1 MKKEIKSKSIVVNNL
16 KVKKND
22 NGEEKIV
29 FVASSNRVDRSNE
42 TVDIKSLRLP
52 LKGGGEISVG
62 TMTSEGLSDVI
73 DIPLMLNHSRDVTD
87 TIGSVKKAYLQ
98 NDELVF
104 EASISSR
111 EIAQEMLTLI
121 KEEHLSNAFSITMS
135 DFDYNFDTGV
145 ISNAEIIEVSLVYR
159 GCNREAR
166 LLAVKSLMEG
176 ELMEEKEKQNDI
188 HGLATGD
195 GVDHNPGAESAE
207 QESVTDEPADKN
219 QEVNEPESE
228 PENSEP
234 SDSTENNDEKEE
246 EKMKDEERKKI
257 AMDAVAKKVTQPVQ
271 KVVNDYLKSKEAL
284 VDFKNTILKFKR
296 GSNEEIM
303 KSWMENL
310 KSKGVTGDAILPT
323 RIENI
328 FFKAWEDNPGV
339 LGTFR
344 FVGVRSMAVY
354 AMTTESTA
362 QGHKKGDTKDR
373 QTLTSVRRDLKCLG
387 IYKMLELD
395 LQDLYDDETGE
406 LLAFRVEE
414 LASRVANA
422 IVVGAIFGQGTGDKA
437 TKQGNR
443 GLFPMISEISSTDA
457 FSKVVAT
464 KLAPVANETI
474 YDKAVRVLGA
484 VEDGEN
490 KGKVLIAPKGFK
502 TQLALARDKNGALLL
517 PMGMKLEDMLGV
529 TAIYELPE
537 MEGKDVS
544 LIAYQN
550 QSYVLNGEASATTRV
565 DYDLNKNQ
573 DIMLLERYVAGSAQ
587 GYKTLAGITKA

>member
-1 MKKEIKSKSIVVNNL
+1 MTKEIKSKSIVVNDL

-87 TIGSVKKAYLQ
+87 IIGSVKKAYLQ

-135 DFDYNFDTGV
+135 DFDYNFDTNV

-176 ELMEEKEKQNDI
+176 ELMGDKEKQNDI

-207 QESVTDEPADKN
+207 QESVTNESADEN
-219 QEVNEPESE
+219 QEVNEPE
-228 PENSEP
+228 PENSELL
-234 SDSTENNDEKEE
+234 DSKENNDEKEE

-257 AMDAVAKKVTQPVQ
+257 AMDGVANKAIQPVQ
-271 KVVNDYLKSKEAL
+271 KTTNDYLKTKEAL

-310 KSKGVTGDAILPT
+310 KSKGIAGDAILPV

-344 FVGVRSMAVY
+344 FIGVRSMAVY

-373 QTLTSVRRDLKCLG
+373 QTLKSVRRDLKCLG

-464 KLAPVANETI
+464 KLAPVADETM

-484 VEDGEN
+484 VEDSEN

-550 QSYVLNGEASATTRV
+550 QSYVLNGEATATTRI

>member
-1 MKKEIKSKSIVVNNL
+1 MTKEIKSKSIVVNNL

-176 ELMEEKEKQNDI
+176 ELMGDKEKQNDV

-207 QESVTDEPADKN
+207 QESVTNESADEN
-219 QEVNEPESE
+219 QEVNESE
-228 PENSEP
+228 FENSEP

-257 AMDAVAKKVTQPVQ
+257 AMDGVANKAIQPVQ
-271 KVVNDYLKSKEAL
+271 KTTNDYLKTKEAL

-310 KSKGVTGDAILPT
+310 KSKGVAGDAILPT

>member
-1 MKKEIKSKSIVVNNL
+1 MTKEIKSKSIVVNDL

-176 ELMEEKEKQNDI
+176 ELMGDKEKQNDI

-195 GVDHNPGAESAE
+195 GVDHNPGTESAE
-207 QESVTDEPADKN
+207 QESVTDEPVDEN
-219 QEVNEPESE
+219 QEVNEPE
-228 PENSEP
+228 PENNEP

-257 AMDAVAKKVTQPVQ
+257 AMDGVAKKATQPVQ

-310 KSKGVTGDAILPT
+310 KSKGVTGDAILPA

-344 FVGVRSMAVY
+344 FIGVRSMAVY

-373 QTLTSVRRDLKCLG
+373 QTLKSVRRDLKCLG

-422 IVVGAIFGQGTGDKA
+422 IAVGAIFGQGTGDKA

-550 QSYVLNGEASATTRV
+550 QSYVLNGEASANTRI

>member
-1 MKKEIKSKSIVVNNL
+1 MTKEIKSKSIVVNDL

-135 DFDYNFDTGV
+135 DFDYNFDTNI

-176 ELMEEKEKQNDI
+176 ELMGDKEKQNDV

-207 QESVTDEPADKN
+207 QESVTNESADEN
-219 QEVNEPESE
+219 QEVNESES
-228 PENSEP
+228 ENSEP
-234 SDSTENNDEKEE
+234 SDSKENNDEKEE

-257 AMDAVAKKVTQPVQ
+257 AMDGVANKAIQPVQ
-271 KVVNDYLKSKEAL
+271 KTTNDYLKTKEAL

-344 FVGVRSMAVY
+344 FIAVRSMAVY
-354 AMTTESTA
+354 AMSTESTA

-373 QTLTSVRRDLKCLG
+373 QTLTSVRRDLKGIG

-422 IVVGAIFGQGTGDKA
+422 IAVGAIFGQGTGDKA

-457 FSKVVAT
+457 FSKVVST
-464 KLAPVANETI
+464 KVAPVANETI

-484 VEDGEN
+484 VEDSEN

-550 QSYVLNGEASATTRV
+550 QSYVLNGEATATTRI

>member
-1 MKKEIKSKSIVVNNL
+1 MTKEIKSKSIVVNDL

-176 ELMEEKEKQNDI
+176 ELMGDKEKQNDI

-207 QESVTDEPADKN
+207 QESVTNESADEN
-219 QEVNEPESE
+219 QEVNESES
-228 PENSEP
+228 ENSEP
-234 SDSTENNDEKEE
+234 SDSKENNDEKEE

-257 AMDAVAKKVTQPVQ
+257 AMDGVANKAIQPVQ
-271 KVVNDYLKSKEAL
+271 KTTNDYLKTKEAL

-310 KSKGVTGDAILPT
+310 KSKGVTGDAILPA
-323 RIENI
+323 RIESI

-373 QTLTSVRRDLKCLG
+373 QTLTSVRRDLKGIG

-422 IVVGAIFGQGTGDKA
+422 IAVGAIFGQGTGDKA

-457 FSKVVAT
+457 FSKIVST
-464 KLAPVANETI
+464 KVAPVANETI

-484 VEDGEN
+484 VEDSEN

-550 QSYVLNGEASATTRV
+550 QSYVLNGEATATTRV

>member
-1 MKKEIKSKSIVVNNL
+1 MTKEIKSKSIVVNDL

-42 TVDIKSLRLP
+42 TVDVKSLRLP

-176 ELMEEKEKQNDI
+176 ELMGDKEKQNDI

-195 GVDHNPGAESAE
+195 GVDHNPGTESAE
-207 QESVTDEPADKN
+207 QESVTNESADEN
-219 QEVNEPESE
+219 QGVNESES
-228 PENSEP
+228 ENSEP
-234 SDSTENNDEKEE
+234 SDSKENNDEKEE

-257 AMDAVAKKVTQPVQ
+257 AMDGVANKAIQPVQ
-271 KVVNDYLKSKEAL
+271 KTTNDYLKSKEAL

-328 FFKAWEDNPGV
+328 FFKAWEDNPGL

-344 FVGVRSMAVY
+344 FIAVRSMAVY
-354 AMTTESTA
+354 AMSTESTA

-373 QTLTSVRRDLKCLG
+373 QTLTSVRRDLKGIG

-422 IVVGAIFGQGTGDKA
+422 IAVGAIFGQGTGDKA

-457 FSKVVAT
+457 FSKVVST
-464 KLAPVANETI
+464 KVAPVANETI

-550 QSYVLNGEASATTRV
+550 QSYVLNGEASATIRV

>member
-1 MKKEIKSKSIVVNNL
+1 MKKEIKSKSIVVNDL

-135 DFDYNFDTGV
+135 DFDYNFDTNV

-344 FVGVRSMAVY
+344 FVGVRSMSVY

-373 QTLTSVRRDLKCLG
+373 QTITSVRRDLKCLG

-464 KLAPVANETI
+464 KLAPVATETI

-484 VEDGEN
+484 VEDSEN

-550 QSYVLNGEASATTRV
+550 QSYVLNGEASATTRI

>member
-1 MKKEIKSKSIVVNNL
+1 MTKEIKSKSIVVNDL

-176 ELMEEKEKQNDI
+176 ELMGEKEKQNDI

-207 QESVTDEPADKN
+207 QESVTNESADEN
-219 QEVNEPESE
+219 QEVNESE
-228 PENSEP
+228 FENSEP
-234 SDSTENNDEKEE
+234 SDSKENNDEKEE

-257 AMDAVAKKVTQPVQ
+257 AMDGVANKAIQPVQ
-271 KVVNDYLKSKEAL
+271 KTTNDYLKSKEAL

-303 KSWMENL
+303 KSWIENL

-323 RIENI
+323 RIESI

-344 FVGVRSMAVY
+344 FIAVRSMAVY
-354 AMTTESTA
+354 AMSTESTA

-373 QTLTSVRRDLKCLG
+373 QTLTSVRRDLKGIG

-422 IVVGAIFGQGTGDKA
+422 IAVGAIFGQGTGDKA

-457 FSKVVAT
+457 FSKVVST
-464 KLAPVANETI
+464 KVAPVANETI

-484 VEDGEN
+484 VEDSEN

-517 PMGMKLEDMLGV
+517 PMGMKLEDILGV

-550 QSYVLNGEASATTRV
+550 QSYVLNGEATATTRI

>member
-1 MKKEIKSKSIVVNNL
+1 MKKEIKSKSIIVNNL

-22 NGEEKIV
+22 SGEEKIV
-29 FVASSNRVDRSNE
+29 FVASSNRTDRSNE
-42 TVDIKSLRLP
+42 TVDVKSLRLP
-52 LKGGGEISVG
+52 LKGGGEVSVG
-62 TMTSEGLSDVI
+62 AMTAEGLSDVI

-176 ELMEEKEKQNDI
+176 ELMQEKEKQNDV

-207 QESVTDEPADKN
+207 QESVTNESADEN
-219 QEVNEPESE
+219 QEVNEPE
-228 PENSEP
+228 PDNSEP
-234 SDSTENNDEKEE
+234 SDANENSNEKEE

-257 AMDAVAKKVTQPVQ
+257 AMDGVANKAIQPVQ
-271 KVVNDYLKSKEAL
+271 KTTNDYLKTKEAL

-310 KSKGVTGDAILPT
+310 KSKGVTGDAILPA
-323 RIENI
+323 RIESI

-344 FVGVRSMAVY
+344 FIAVRSMAVY
-354 AMTTESTA
+354 AMSTESTA

-373 QTLTSVRRDLKCLG
+373 QTLTSVRRDLKGIG

-464 KLAPVANETI
+464 KLAPVADETM

-550 QSYVLNGEASATTRV
+550 QSYVLNGEASATTRI

>member
-1 MKKEIKSKSIVVNNL
+1 MTKEIKSKSIVVNNL

-87 TIGSVKKAYLQ
+87 IIGSVKKAYLQ

-176 ELMEEKEKQNDI
+176 ELMGEKEKQNDI

-207 QESVTDEPADKN
+207 QESVTNESADEN
-219 QEVNEPESE
+219 QEVNESE
-228 PENSEP
+228 FENSEP

-257 AMDAVAKKVTQPVQ
+257 AMDGVANKAIQPVQ
-271 KVVNDYLKSKEAL
+271 KTTNDYLKTKEAL

-310 KSKGVTGDAILPT
+310 KSKGVTGDAILPA

-344 FVGVRSMAVY
+344 FVSVRSMAVY

-373 QTLTSVRRDLKCLG
+373 QTLTSVRRDLKGIG

-422 IVVGAIFGQGTGDKA
+422 IAVGAIFGQGTGDKA

-457 FSKVVAT
+457 FSKVVST
-464 KLAPVANETI
+464 KVAPVANETI

-484 VEDGEN
+484 VEDSEN

>member
-1 MKKEIKSKSIVVNNL
+1 MTKEIKSKSIVVNDL

-135 DFDYNFDTGV
+135 DFDYNFDTNV

-176 ELMEEKEKQNDI
+176 ELMGDKEKQNDI

-207 QESVTDEPADKN
+207 QESVTNESADEN
-219 QEVNEPESE
+219 QEVNESES
-228 PENSEP
+228 ENSEP
-234 SDSTENNDEKEE
+234 SDSKENNDEKEE
-246 EKMKDEERKKI
+246 KKMKDEERKKI
-257 AMDAVAKKVTQPVQ
+257 AMDGVANKAIQPVQ
-271 KVVNDYLKSKEAL
+271 KTTNDYLKSKEAL

-303 KSWMENL
+303 KSWIENL
-310 KSKGVTGDAILPT
+310 KSKGVTGDSILPA

-443 GLFPMISEISSTDA
+443 GLFPMINEISSTDA

-464 KLAPVANETI
+464 KLAPVATETI

-550 QSYVLNGEASATTRV
+550 QSYVLNGEASATTRI

>member
-1 MKKEIKSKSIVVNNL
+1 MTKEIKSKSIVVNNL

-135 DFDYNFDTGV
+135 DFDYNFDTSV

-176 ELMEEKEKQNDI
+176 ELMGDKEKQNDI
-188 HGLATGD
+188 HGLVTGD

-207 QESVTDEPADKN
+207 QESVTNESADEN
-219 QEVNEPESE
+219 QEVNEPE

-234 SDSTENNDEKEE
+234 SDSKENNDKKEE
-246 EKMKDEERKKI
+246 EKMKEEERKKI
-257 AMDAVAKKVTQPVQ
+257 AMDGVANKAIQPVQ
-271 KVVNDYLKSKEAL
+271 KTTNDYLKTKEAL

-310 KSKGVTGDAILPT
+310 KSKGVAGDAILPT

-373 QTLTSVRRDLKCLG
+373 QTLTSVRRDLKGIG

-422 IVVGAIFGQGTGDKA
+422 IAVGAIFGQGTGDKA

-457 FSKVVAT
+457 FSKVVST
-464 KLAPVANETI
+464 KVAPVANETI

-484 VEDGEN
+484 VEDSEN

-537 MEGKDVS
+537 MKGKEVS

-550 QSYVLNGEASATTRV
+550 QSYVLNGEATATTRI

>member
-1 MKKEIKSKSIVVNNL
+1 MKKEIKSKSIVVNDL

-176 ELMEEKEKQNDI
+176 ELMGDKEKQNDI

-246 EKMKDEERKKI
+246 KKMKDEERKKI
-257 AMDAVAKKVTQPVQ
+257 AMDGVANKAIQPVQ
-271 KVVNDYLKSKEAL
+271 KTTNDYLKSKEAL

-303 KSWMENL
+303 KSWIENL

-323 RIENI
+323 RIESI

-344 FVGVRSMAVY
+344 FIAVRSMAVY
-354 AMTTESTA
+354 AMSTESTA

-464 KLAPVANETI
+464 KLAPVATETI

-484 VEDGEN
+484 VEDSEN

-537 MEGKDVS
+537 MEDKDVS

-550 QSYVLNGEASATTRV
+550 QSYVLNGEASATTRI

>member
-135 DFDYNFDTGV
+135 DFDYNFDTNV

-176 ELMEEKEKQNDI
+176 ELMEEKEKQNDV

-246 EKMKDEERKKI
+246 EKMKNEERKKI

-323 RIENI
+323 RIESI

-373 QTLTSVRRDLKCLG
+373 QTLTSVRRDLKGIG

-422 IVVGAIFGQGTGDKA
+422 IAIGAIFGQGTGDKA

-457 FSKVVAT
+457 FSKVVST
-464 KLAPVANETI
+464 KVAPVANETI

-484 VEDGEN
+484 VEDSEN

-550 QSYVLNGEASATTRV
+550 QSYVLNGEATATTRI

>member
-1 MKKEIKSKSIVVNNL
+1 MTKEIKSKSIVVNDL

-87 TIGSVKKAYLQ
+87 IIGSVKKAYLQ

-176 ELMEEKEKQNDI
+176 ELMGDKEKQNDI

-207 QESVTDEPADKN
+207 QESVTNESADEN
-219 QEVNEPESE
+219 QEVNEPE

-234 SDSTENNDEKEE
+234 SDSKENNDEKEE
-246 EKMKDEERKKI
+246 KKMKDEERKKI
-257 AMDAVAKKVTQPVQ
+257 AMDGVANKAIQPVQ
-271 KVVNDYLKSKEAL
+271 KTTNDYLKSKEAL

-310 KSKGVTGDAILPT
+310 KSKGVAGDAILPA

-344 FVGVRSMAVY
+344 FIAVRSMAVY
-354 AMTTESTA
+354 AMSTESTA

-373 QTLTSVRRDLKCLG
+373 QTLTSVRRDLKGIG

-422 IVVGAIFGQGTGDKA
+422 IAVGAIFGQGTGDKA

-457 FSKVVAT
+457 FSKVVST
-464 KLAPVANETI
+464 KVTPVANETI

-484 VEDGEN
+484 VEDSEN

-550 QSYVLNGEASATTRV
+550 QSYVLNGEATATTRI

>member
-1 MKKEIKSKSIVVNNL
+1 MTKEIKSKSIVVNDL

-73 DIPLMLNHSRDVTD
+73 DIPLMINHSRDVTD

-135 DFDYNFDTGV
+135 DFDYNFDTNV

-207 QESVTDEPADKN
+207 QESVTDEPADEN
-219 QEVNEPESE
+219 QEVNEPE

-257 AMDAVAKKVTQPVQ
+257 AMDGVAKKATQPVQ

-296 GSNEEIM
+296 GSNEEIV

-344 FVGVRSMAVY
+344 FVGVRSMSVY

-373 QTLTSVRRDLKCLG
+373 QTITSVRRDLKCLG

-443 GLFPMISEISSTDA
+443 GLFPMINEISSTDA

-464 KLAPVANETI
+464 KLAPVATETI

-484 VEDGEN
+484 VEDSEN

>member
-1 MKKEIKSKSIVVNNL
+1 MTKEIKSKSIVVNDL

-176 ELMEEKEKQNDI
+176 ELMGDKEKQNDI

-195 GVDHNPGAESAE
+195 GVDHNPGTESAE
-207 QESVTDEPADKN
+207 QESVTNEPADEN
-219 QEVNEPESE
+219 QEVNEPE

-257 AMDAVAKKVTQPVQ
+257 AMDGVAKKATQPVQ

-303 KSWMENL
+303 QSWMENL
-310 KSKGVTGDAILPT
+310 KSKGVTGDSILPA

-344 FVGVRSMAVY
+344 FIGVRSMAVY

-373 QTLTSVRRDLKCLG
+373 QTITSVRRDLKCLG

-464 KLAPVANETI
+464 KLAPVADETM

-490 KGKVLIAPKGFK
+490 KGKVLITPKGFK

>member
-1 MKKEIKSKSIVVNNL
+1 MTKEIKSKSIVVNDL

-135 DFDYNFDTGV
+135 DFDYNFDTNV

-176 ELMEEKEKQNDI
+176 ELMGDKEKQNDI

-207 QESVTDEPADKN
+207 QESVTDESADEN
-219 QEVNEPESE
+219 QEVNESE
-228 PENSEP
+228 LENSEP
-234 SDSTENNDEKEE
+234 SDSKENNDEKEE

-257 AMDAVAKKVTQPVQ
+257 AMDGVTQKATQPVQ

-303 KSWMENL
+303 KSWIENL

-344 FVGVRSMAVY
+344 FIGVRSMAVY

-373 QTLTSVRRDLKCLG
+373 QTLKSVRRDLKCLG

-464 KLAPVANETI
+464 KLAPVADETM

>member
-1 MKKEIKSKSIVVNNL
+1 MTKEIKSKSIVVNDL

-176 ELMEEKEKQNDI
+176 ELMGDKEKQNDI

-207 QESVTDEPADKN
+207 QESVTNESADEN
-219 QEVNEPESE
+219 QEVNEPE

-234 SDSTENNDEKEE
+234 SDSKENNDEKEE
-246 EKMKDEERKKI
+246 KKMKDEERKKI
-257 AMDAVAKKVTQPVQ
+257 AMDGVANKAIQPVQ
-271 KVVNDYLKSKEAL
+271 KTTNDYLKSKEAL

-310 KSKGVTGDAILPT
+310 KSKGVAGDAILPT
-323 RIENI
+323 RIESI

-344 FVGVRSMAVY
+344 FIAVRSMAVY
-354 AMTTESTA
+354 AMSTESTA

-373 QTLTSVRRDLKCLG
+373 QTLTSVRRDLKGIG

-422 IVVGAIFGQGTGDKA
+422 IAVGAIFGQGTGDKA

-457 FSKVVAT
+457 FSKVVST
-464 KLAPVANETI
+464 KVAPVANETI

-484 VEDGEN
+484 VEDSEN

>member
-1 MKKEIKSKSIVVNNL
+1 MKKEIKSKSIVVNDL

-176 ELMEEKEKQNDI
+176 ELMGDKEKQNDI

-207 QESVTDEPADKN
+207 QESVTNESADEN
-219 QEVNEPESE
+219 QEVNEPE

-234 SDSTENNDEKEE
+234 SDSKENNDEKEE
-246 EKMKDEERKKI
+246 KKMKDEERKKI
-257 AMDAVAKKVTQPVQ
+257 AMDGVANKAIQPVQ
-271 KVVNDYLKSKEAL
+271 KTTNDYLKSKEAL

-303 KSWMENL
+303 KSWIENL

-323 RIENI
+323 RIESI

-344 FVGVRSMAVY
+344 FIAVRSMAVY
-354 AMTTESTA
+354 AMSTESTA

-373 QTLTSVRRDLKCLG
+373 QTLTSVRRDLKGIG

-422 IVVGAIFGQGTGDKA
+422 IAVGAIFGQGTGDKA

-457 FSKVVAT
+457 FSKVVST
-464 KLAPVANETI
+464 KVAPVANETI

-484 VEDGEN
+484 VEDSEN

-550 QSYVLNGEASATTRV
+550 QSYVLNGEATATTRI

>member
-42 TVDIKSLRLP
+42 AVDIKSLRLP

-176 ELMEEKEKQNDI
+176 ELMGDKEKQNDI

-195 GVDHNPGAESAE
+195 GVDHNPGTESAE
-207 QESVTDEPADKN
+207 QEPVTNEPADEN
-219 QEVNEPESE
+219 QEVNESE

-234 SDSTENNDEKEE
+234 SDSKENNDEKEE

-257 AMDAVAKKVTQPVQ
+257 AMDGVTNKAIQPVQ
-271 KVVNDYLKSKEAL
+271 KTTNDYLKTKEAL

-443 GLFPMISEISSTDA
+443 GLFPMINEISSTDA

-464 KLAPVANETI
+464 KLAPVATETI

-484 VEDGEN
+484 VEDSEN

-550 QSYVLNGEASATTRV
+550 QSYVLNGEATATTRI

>member
-1 MKKEIKSKSIVVNNL
+1 MTKEIKSKSIVVNDL
-16 KVKKND
+16 KIKKND

-176 ELMEEKEKQNDI
+176 ELMGDKEKQNDI

-195 GVDHNPGAESAE
+195 GVDHNPGTESAE
-207 QESVTDEPADKN
+207 QESVTNEPADEN
-219 QEVNEPESE
+219 QEVNEPE

-257 AMDAVAKKVTQPVQ
+257 AMDGVAKKATQPVQ

-303 KSWMENL
+303 QSWMENL
-310 KSKGVTGDAILPT
+310 KSKGVTGDSILPA

-344 FVGVRSMAVY
+344 FIGVRSMAVY

-373 QTLTSVRRDLKCLG
+373 QTITSVRRDLKCLG

-464 KLAPVANETI
+464 KLAPVADETI

-484 VEDGEN
+484 VEDSEN

-550 QSYVLNGEASATTRV
+550 QSYVLNGEATATTRI